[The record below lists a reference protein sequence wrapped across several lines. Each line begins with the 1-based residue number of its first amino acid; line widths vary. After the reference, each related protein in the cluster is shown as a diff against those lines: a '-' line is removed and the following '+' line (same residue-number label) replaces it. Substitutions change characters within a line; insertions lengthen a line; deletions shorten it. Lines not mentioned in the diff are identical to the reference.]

1 MGFSE
6 RWRHLVDRRHL
17 GGLAGPSR
25 AGRVAVEGEIVEHHG
40 HTGQH
45 LGQHG
50 PGHLSNHTNQA
61 SPNPTDP
68 KHTNAESDCGRNMHK
83 SPTR

>member
-1 MGFSE
+1 M
-6 RWRHLVDRRHL
+6 VDRRHL

-25 AGRVAVEGEIVEHHG
+25 TDRVAIEGEIVEHCG
-40 HTGQH
+40 HTDRH
-45 LGQHG
+45 LRQRG

-68 KHTNAESDCGRNMHK
+68 KHTNAESDRGRNMHQ
-83 SPTR
+83 SPIC